1 MIHTGDIQKFV
12 ICSLTGQN
20 QPVKKLT
27 ALTGEQALQSMS
39 MMSELSADTDEL
51 IADFSS
57 NDNGD
62 YSMEQLSS
70 YDKRL
75 KSILQVCETVYKG
88 FGHLYKYFKL

>member
-1 MIHTGDIQKFV
+1 
-12 ICSLTGQN
+12 
-20 QPVKKLT
+20 
-27 ALTGEQALQSMS
+27 MS

-51 IADFSS
+51 IADFNS

-62 YSMEQLSS
+62 YSMEQLNS

-88 FGHLYKYFKL
+88 FGYLYNYFKLRLVLHSTRGGSYRFSCIHPKIQTNQCQIF

>member
-39 MMSELSADTDEL
+39 MMSELSADTDYL
-51 IADFSS
+51 IADFNS
-57 NDNGD
+57 NDN
-62 YSMEQLSS
+62 MEQLNS

-75 KSILQVCETVYKG
+75 KSILQVCETGYKG
-88 FGHLYKYFKL
+88 FGYFYKYFKL